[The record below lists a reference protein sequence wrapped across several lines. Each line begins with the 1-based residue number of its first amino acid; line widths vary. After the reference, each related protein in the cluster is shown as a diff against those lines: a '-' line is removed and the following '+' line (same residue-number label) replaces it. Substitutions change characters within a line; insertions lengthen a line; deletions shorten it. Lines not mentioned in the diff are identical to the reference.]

1 MERLMSSPGTIEAPE
16 IRDSQGGSGDHWIVT
31 VYNNEYNTWDE
42 VVFILMAATGCTQ
55 EEADMETWEVDNL
68 GRSVVHHGAQDVCE
82 TAAEI
87 IAQIGIRVEVS
98 EE

>member
-1 MERLMSSPGTIEAPE
+1 MERLMSMPGTIEAPE
-16 IRDSQGGSGDHWIVT
+16 IMQSQTGSGDNWIVT

-42 VVFILMAATGCTQ
+42 VVNILMVATGCS
-55 EEADMETWEVDNL
+55 EDEADMETWEVDNL
-68 GRSVVHHGAQDVCE
+68 GKSVVHHGAQDVCE
-82 TAAEI
+82 AAAEI

>member
-1 MERLMSSPGTIEAPE
+1 MSAPGVLEAPE
-16 IRDSQGGSGDHWIVT
+16 ILESQTGNGEHWIVT

-42 VVFILMAATGCTQ
+42 VVHILMVATGCS
-55 EEADMETWEVDNL
+55 EDEADMETWEVDNL
-68 GRSVVHHGAQDVCE
+68 GKSVVHHGDQEVCE
-82 TAAEI
+82 AAAEI

>member
-1 MERLMSSPGTIEAPE
+1 MERLMTAPGIIERPE
-16 IRDSQGGSGDHWIVT
+16 IADSHTGSGDHWIVT

-42 VVFILMAATGCTQ
+42 VVNILMIATGCS
-55 EEADMETWEVDNL
+55 EDEADMETWEVDNL
-68 GRSVVHHGAQDVCE
+68 GKSVVHHGAQDVCE
-82 TAAEI
+82 SAAEI

>member
-1 MERLMSSPGTIEAPE
+1 MAAPGTIEAPKIFE
-16 IRDSQGGSGDHWIVT
+16 YQTGGGEHWIVT

-42 VVFILMAATGCTQ
+42 VVHILMVATGCSE

-68 GRSVVHHGAQDVCE
+68 GKSVVHHGGEEVCQ

-87 IAQIGIRVEVS
+87 IGQIGIRVEVS

>member
-16 IRDSQGGSGDHWIVT
+16 ILDSMGGTGDHWIVT

-42 VVFILMAATGCTQ
+42 VVGILMAATGCTE
-55 EEADMETWEVDNL
+55 EEADMETWEVDHL
-68 GRSVVHHGAQDVCE
+68 GKSVVHHGSQEICE
-82 TAAEI
+82 SAAEI

>member
-1 MERLMSSPGTIEAPE
+1 MERLMASPGTIENPE
-16 IRDSQGGSGDHWIVT
+16 ILDSHTGHGEHWIVT

-42 VVFILMAATGCTQ
+42 VVHILMVATGCS
-55 EEADMETWEVDNL
+55 EDEADMETWEVDNL
-68 GRSVVHHGAQDVCE
+68 GKSVVHHGGQEVCE
-82 TAAEI
+82 AAAEI